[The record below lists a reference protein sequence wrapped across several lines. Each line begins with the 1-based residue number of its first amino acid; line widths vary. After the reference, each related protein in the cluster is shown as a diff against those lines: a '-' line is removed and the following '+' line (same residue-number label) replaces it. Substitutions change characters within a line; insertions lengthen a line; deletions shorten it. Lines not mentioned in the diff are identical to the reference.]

1 MKITYSKRYSA
12 KTAMQRWV
20 RRFRTYS
27 IQSIIMWSF
36 SAFILLIVVVV
47 AVLLFNKFSRS
58 AEQSVFLNAQQIVD
72 QVSYNLEDYVD
83 GMAQLYRAIEDNML
97 VDGQW
102 DDEEVTQQLDTIMRS
117 RDDIVSIAL
126 FNEQGEM
133 LRNHPAVPVKPS
145 ARVTEQSWFHS
156 AMRVSNH
163 LSFSLPHVQ
172 NLYDNTFQWVV
183 TMSKGI
189 TVVHNGEPMYV
200 ILLVDINFKK
210 IDELSSRISLGKRG
224 YAYII
229 DEGAGNIVYHPQQ
242 QLIYMG
248 LRNESVE
255 RALTSSDS
263 YIDESDGIKRLNT
276 VKSVVNIGWKIV
288 GVSYLD
294 EIMTTREEVNRYL
307 VQVVA
312 IVLVLAI
319 VVSLILSAMLTRPI
333 RRMGRTMKAV
343 ERGDFN
349 VELPMQGPL
358 EVMQLSSR
366 FNLMLDKI
374 RQLMQQIVKEQESKR
389 KYELE
394 ALQAQINPHFLYNTL
409 NSVVRMVGMSKK
421 EEVITMIT
429 SLSKLFRLSLS
440 KGKTSIS
447 VQEELEHARHYL
459 TIQQMRYKQKFDF
472 TIEADEASQSCYT
485 LKLVLQPLIENAIV
499 HGIEYLVDQGHISVT
514 AAVRGDVLELT
525 VADNGVGMAPEV
537 VEGILDDEWP
547 EQNPAKFVNT
557 AGSGVAVRNVH
568 DRIRLYYGHRY
579 GLEFQSE
586 LEAGTTVRIQIPVIH
601 DNIEEVREDD

>member
-1 MKITYSKRYSA
+1 MKTTYTRFLSVPKMS
-12 KTAMQRWV
+12 QRFV
-20 RRFRTYS
+20 RRFRAYS

-58 AEQSVFLNAQQIVD
+58 AEQSVYLNAQQIVD

-83 GMAQLYRAIEDNML
+83 GMAQLYRAIEENML
-97 VDGQW
+97 ADGQW
-102 DDEEVTQQLDTIMRS
+102 DDEEVTKQLDTIMRS

-126 FNEQGEM
+126 FNEEGDM
-133 LRNHPAVPVKPS
+133 LRNHPELPLKAS
-145 ARVTEQSWFHS
+145 ARITEQSWFHS

-172 NLYDNTFQWVV
+172 NLYDNTFKWVV

-189 TVVHNGEPMYV
+189 TVIHNGEPMYV

-210 IDELSSRISLGKRG
+210 IDELSSRISLGKKG

-242 QLIYMG
+242 QLLYMG

-255 RALTSSDS
+255 KALTSSNS
-263 YIDESDGIKRLNT
+263 YIDESAGVKRLNT

-294 EIMTTREEVNRYL
+294 EMMTTREEVNRYL
-307 VQVVA
+307 IQVVV

-319 VVSLILSAMLTRPI
+319 VISMILSTMLTRPI

-349 VELPMQGPL
+349 VELPLEGPL
-358 EVMQLSSR
+358 EVIQLSSR
-366 FNLMLDKI
+366 FNLMVHKI
-374 RQLMQQIVKEQESKR
+374 RQLMLQIVKEQESKR
-389 KYELE
+389 KYEFE

-409 NSVVRMVGMSKK
+409 NSVVRMVGQSKK
-421 EEVITMIT
+421 EDVITMIT

-440 KGKTSIS
+440 KGKTTIS
-447 VQEELEHARHYL
+447 VEEELEHARHYL
-459 TIQQMRYKQKFDF
+459 TIQQMRFKQRFDF
-472 TIEADEASQSCYT
+472 QIDADDASRACYT

-499 HGIEYLVDQGHISVT
+499 HGIEYLVDQGHIT
-514 AAVRGDVLELT
+514 IRAAVMDDVLELT
-525 VADNGVGMAPEV
+525 VTDNGVGMTAEQ
-537 VEGILDDEWP
+537 VESILDQEPKRPP
-547 EQNPAKFVNT
+547 ERFINT

-568 DRIRLYYGHRY
+568 DRIQIYYGMSY
-579 GLEFQSE
+579 GLEFESE
-586 LEAGTTVRIQIPVIH
+586 LEEGTTVRVRIPVIH
-601 DNIEEVREDD
+601 DHEKGGDE

>member
-1 MKITYSKRYSA
+1 MKIAYAKRNLN
-12 KTAMQRWV
+12 KPTIQRWI
-20 RRFRTYS
+20 RRFRAHS

-36 SAFILLIVVVV
+36 SAFILLIVIVV
-47 AVLLFNKFSRS
+47 AVLLFDKFSRS

-83 GMAQLYRAIEDNML
+83 GMAQLYRAIEENML
-97 VDGQW
+97 ADGQW
-102 DDEEVTQQLDTIMRS
+102 DDEQVTQQLNTIMRS

-126 FNEQGEM
+126 FNEQGDM
-133 LRNHPAVPVKPS
+133 LRNHPAMPVKAS

-172 NLYDNTFQWVV
+172 NLYDHTFKWVV

-189 TVVHNGEPMYV
+189 TVVHKGEPKYV

-263 YIDESDGIKRLNT
+263 YIDESDGVKRLNT

-312 IVLVLAI
+312 MVLVLAI

-358 EVMQLSSR
+358 EVVQLSSR

-374 RQLMQQIVKEQESKR
+374 RQLMKQIVKEQESKR
-389 KYELE
+389 RYELE

-447 VQEELEHARHYL
+447 VRKELEHARHYL

-472 TIEADEASQSCYT
+472 MIEADEAAQSCYT

-499 HGIEYLVDQGHISVT
+499 HGIEYMVDQGHIHIT
-514 AAVRGDVLELT
+514 AAIQGDLLEMTVR
-525 VADNGVGMAPEV
+525 DNGVGMSPEMLERILEVEALRQHPAPF
-537 VEGILDDEWP
+537 I
-547 EQNPAKFVNT
+547 NT

-568 DRIRLYYGHRY
+568 DRIQLYYGHRY
-579 GLEFQSE
+579 GLEYESE
-586 LEAGTTVRIQIPVIH
+586 LEEGTTVRIRIPIIH
-601 DNIEEVREDD
+601 EPGEEREHD

>member
-12 KTAMQRWV
+12 KPAMQRWV

-97 VDGQW
+97 ADGQW

-200 ILLVDINFKK
+200 ILLVDINFKS

>member
-1 MKITYSKRYSA
+1 MKIAYAKRNSI
-12 KTAMQRWV
+12 KPTIQRWI
-20 RRFRTYS
+20 RRFRAHS

-36 SAFILLIVVVV
+36 SAFILLIVIVV

-58 AEQSVFLNAQQIVD
+58 AEHSVFLNAQQIVD

-83 GMAQLYRAIEDNML
+83 GMAQLYRAIEENML
-97 VDGQW
+97 ADGQW
-102 DDEEVTQQLDTIMRS
+102 DDEQVTQQLNTIMRS

-126 FNEQGEM
+126 FNEQGNM
-133 LRNHPAVPVKPS
+133 LRNHPAMPVKAS

-172 NLYDNTFQWVV
+172 NLYDHTFKWVV

-189 TVVHNGEPMYV
+189 TVVHNGEPTYV

-263 YIDESDGIKRLNT
+263 YIDESDGVKRLNT

-312 IVLVLAI
+312 MVLVLAI
-319 VVSLILSAMLTRPI
+319 AVSLILSAMLTRPI

-358 EVMQLSSR
+358 EVVQLSSR

-374 RQLMQQIVKEQESKR
+374 RQLMKQIVKEQESKR
-389 KYELE
+389 RYELE
-394 ALQAQINPHFLYNTL
+394 APCRLRSTRILYNTL

-447 VQEELEHARHYL
+447 VREELEHARHYL

-472 TIEADEASQSCYT
+472 LIEADEAAQSCYT

-499 HGIEYLVDQGHISVT
+499 HGIEYMVDQGHIHIT
-514 AAVRGDVLELT
+514 AAIQGDLLEMTVR
-525 VADNGVGMAPEV
+525 DNGVGMSPEMLERILEVETLRQHPAPF
-537 VEGILDDEWP
+537 I
-547 EQNPAKFVNT
+547 NT

-568 DRIRLYYGHRY
+568 DRIQLYYGHRY
-579 GLEFQSE
+579 GLEYESE
-586 LEAGTTVRIQIPVIH
+586 LEEGTTVRIRIPIIH
-601 DNIEEVREDD
+601 EPGEEREHD

>member
-1 MKITYSKRYSA
+1 MKIAYAKRNSI
-12 KTAMQRWV
+12 KPTIQRWI
-20 RRFRTYS
+20 RRFRAHS

-36 SAFILLIVVVV
+36 SAFILLIVIVV

-83 GMAQLYRAIEDNML
+83 GMAQLYRAIEENML
-97 VDGQW
+97 ADGQW
-102 DDEEVTQQLDTIMRS
+102 DDEQVTQQLNTIMRS

-126 FNEQGEM
+126 FNEQGDM
-133 LRNHPAVPVKPS
+133 LRNHPSMPVKAS

-172 NLYDNTFQWVV
+172 NLYDHTFKWVV

-189 TVVHNGEPMYV
+189 TVVHNGEPTYV

-263 YIDESDGIKRLNT
+263 YIDESDGVKRLNT
-276 VKSVVNIGWKIV
+276 VKSVVNLGWKIV

-312 IVLVLAI
+312 MVLVLAI
-319 VVSLILSAMLTRPI
+319 AVSLILSAMLTRPI

-358 EVMQLSSR
+358 EVVQLSSR

-374 RQLMQQIVKEQESKR
+374 RQLMKQIVKEQESKR
-389 KYELE
+389 RYELE

-447 VQEELEHARHYL
+447 VREELEHARHYL

-472 TIEADEASQSCYT
+472 MIEADEAAQSCYT

-499 HGIEYLVDQGHISVT
+499 HGIEYMVDQGHIHIT
-514 AAVRGDVLELT
+514 AAIQGDLLEMTVR
-525 VADNGVGMAPEV
+525 DNGVGMSPEMLERILEVEALRQHPAPF
-537 VEGILDDEWP
+537 I
-547 EQNPAKFVNT
+547 NT

-568 DRIRLYYGHRY
+568 DRIQLYYGHRY
-579 GLEFQSE
+579 GLEYESE
-586 LEAGTTVRIQIPVIH
+586 LEEGTTVRIRIPIIH
-601 DNIEEVREDD
+601 EPGEEREHD

>member
-1 MKITYSKRYSA
+1 MKIAYAKRNSI
-12 KTAMQRWV
+12 KPTIQRWI
-20 RRFRTYS
+20 RRFRAHS

-36 SAFILLIVVVV
+36 SAFILLIVIVV

-83 GMAQLYRAIEDNML
+83 GMAQLYRAIEENML
-97 VDGQW
+97 ADGQW
-102 DDEEVTQQLDTIMRS
+102 DDEQVTQQLNIIMRS

-126 FNEQGEM
+126 FNEQGDM
-133 LRNHPAVPVKPS
+133 LRNHPAMPVKAS

-172 NLYDNTFQWVV
+172 NLYDHTFKWVV

-189 TVVHNGEPMYV
+189 TVVHNGEPTYV

-263 YIDESDGIKRLNT
+263 YIDESDGVKRLNT

-312 IVLVLAI
+312 MVLVLAI
-319 VVSLILSAMLTRPI
+319 AVSLILSAMLTRPI

-358 EVMQLSSR
+358 EVVQLSSR

-374 RQLMQQIVKEQESKR
+374 RQLMKQIVKEQESKR
-389 KYELE
+389 RYELE

-447 VQEELEHARHYL
+447 VREELEHARHYL

-472 TIEADEASQSCYT
+472 MIEADETAQSCYT

-499 HGIEYLVDQGHISVT
+499 HGIEYMVDQGHIHIT
-514 AAVRGDVLELT
+514 AAIQGDLLEMTVR
-525 VADNGVGMAPEV
+525 DNGVGMSPEMLERILEVEALRQHPAPF
-537 VEGILDDEWP
+537 I
-547 EQNPAKFVNT
+547 NT

-568 DRIRLYYGHRY
+568 DRIQLYYGHRY
-579 GLEFQSE
+579 GLEYESE
-586 LEAGTTVRIQIPVIH
+586 LEEGTTVRIRIPIIH
-601 DNIEEVREDD
+601 EPGEEREHD